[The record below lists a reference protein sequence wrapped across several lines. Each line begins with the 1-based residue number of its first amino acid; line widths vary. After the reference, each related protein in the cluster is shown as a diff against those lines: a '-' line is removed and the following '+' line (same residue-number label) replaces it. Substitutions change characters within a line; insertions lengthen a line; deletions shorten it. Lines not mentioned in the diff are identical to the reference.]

1 MVHFTVRPV
10 VKAEIKFE
18 TQPQLLILYDIY
30 LENKY
35 KLKKNVWDTYQSLSF
50 LTVFVKSILLV
61 KKNFKFSHTFQ
72 KWVTFLPGDLMSS
85 IEEQGRQKI

>member
-35 KLKKNVWDTYQSLSF
+35 K
-50 LTVFVKSILLV
+50 
-61 KKNFKFSHTFQ
+61 
-72 KWVTFLPGDLMSS
+72 
-85 IEEQGRQKI
+85 

>member
-35 KLKKNVWDTYQSLSF
+35 QFKKKCLGYLSKPQLPNSVHEKYFTGKEKL
-50 LTVFVKSILLV
+50 
-61 KKNFKFSHTFQ
+61 
-72 KWVTFLPGDLMSS
+72 
-85 IEEQGRQKI
+85 